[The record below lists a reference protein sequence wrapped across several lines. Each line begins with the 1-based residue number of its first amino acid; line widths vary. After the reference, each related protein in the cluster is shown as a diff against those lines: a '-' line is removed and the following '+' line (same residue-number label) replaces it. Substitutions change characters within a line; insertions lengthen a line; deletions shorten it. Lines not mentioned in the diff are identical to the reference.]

1 MLLDGK
7 VVANKKME
15 ILKGELE
22 CIADKHKIIPE
33 LRLIQVGD
41 DPASTIYANSKIK
54 RGSKLGIDVILEKFG
69 KASPTELIKYIT
81 EANANP
87 KINGVMV
94 ESPLPVGFDFQEVV
108 NNISFYKDTDGMTSY
123 NQGNLYT
130 KNEMIAPATARA
142 VVDILEFYGIHPG
155 NACIINRSSVV
166 GRPLAMLL
174 LNRDYTVTLCHS
186 KTNEIERISRENDVV
201 VVAVGKANFLGTS
214 YVTEESTVI
223 DVGINYV
230 GNKIYGDV
238 DFHSVG
244 NKVKNITPVPGGV
257 GVVTATDIFENFLN
271 GLKYQVDKGLI

>member
-22 CIADKHKIIPE
+22 CIVDKYKITPE

-54 RGSKLGIDVILEKFG
+54 RGSKLGIDVTLEKFHE
-69 KASPTELIKYIT
+69 ASPSELIKYIT
-81 EANANP
+81 EANATP

-142 VVDILEFYGIHPG
+142 VVDILEFYGISPG

-244 NKVKNITPVPGGV
+244 NKAKNITPVPGGV

>member
-22 CIADKHKIIPE
+22 CIVDKYKITPE

-54 RGSKLGIDVILEKFG
+54 RGSKLGIDVTLEKFHE
-69 KASPTELIKYIT
+69 ASPSELIKYIT
-81 EANANP
+81 EANATP

-142 VVDILEFYGIHPG
+142 VVDILEFYGISPG

-166 GRPLAMLL
+166 GRPLGMLL

-186 KTNEIERISRENDVV
+186 KTNEIDRIARENDVV
-201 VVAVGKANFLGTS
+201 VVAVGKANFLSTS